1 MGALARDIMGGGT
14 SAGQAKAINGRV
26 ASAVS
31 AAGTT
36 LATAT
41 ALAATINRVTTV
53 AAASG
58 VRLFNGEIGDEMEVY
73 NGGANQ
79 LIVYPHAAAG
89 TINQL
94 SAGTGMTLAQYTTCK
109 YRRITS
115 TVWTAHMSG

>member
-1 MGALARDIMGGGT
+1 MGAIARDIMGGGT

-31 AAGTT
+31 AAGTV
-36 LATAT
+36 LSDATAIN
-41 ALAATINRVTTV
+41 ATVNRVTTV
-53 AAASG
+53 ASGAG
-58 VRLFNGEIGDEMEVY
+58 VRLFNGEIGDEIQIY

-94 SAGTGMTLAQYTTCK
+94 SAGTGVTIPQYTMSSF
-109 YRRITS
+109 RRVTS
-115 TVWTAHMSG
+115 IVWLGMMSA